1 MSCADGPRGPARTAT
16 RPVGSAA
23 VALLGMVLAGA
34 NAALAAGLSD
44 IVVTPTA
51 AQSPDQA
58 RRDRYECHNWVIAQN
73 VQVPAPVSA
82 SPAAAADRR
91 AERVDKVIT
100 GAAIGTAIGGF
111 IGGVHDY
118 RDAGDGAL
126 VGGMIGAIGGAA
138 AGAKKNKEVEQQE
151 DEVFAEYF
159 RALDA
164 CMTARG
170 YSLSVAGSDE

>member
-1 MSCADGPRGPARTAT
+1 MSCAEGPRRAAT
-16 RPVGSAA
+16 RSICSA
-23 VALLGMVLAGA
+23 VTVLIVTVLAGG
-34 NAALAAGLSD
+34 NTGLAAELSD
-44 IVVTPTA
+44 IIVTPTA
-51 AQSPDQA
+51 SQRPDQV

-73 VQVPAPVSA
+73 VQVPAPGSA
-82 SPAAAADRR
+82 SPGAAADRR

-100 GAAIGTAIGGF
+100 GAAIGTAVGGF

-126 VGGMIGAIGGAA
+126 VGGVIGAIGGAA

-170 YSLSVAGSDE
+170 YALSVAGSDE